1 MLDFRSMRKG
11 IAVSPGVTIGTAYC
25 IHEVFVAP
33 DRVTLAPE
41 EIASEVARFEAARK
55 KSIADVRA
63 LQTKLER
70 QVGKDAAAVFA
81 VHESILQDTA
91 LINKVRH
98 WMMHDNLSAQAALA
112 RLIDFYREILE
123 RTGDAYLSERLADIR
138 DVVMRLSSYLSDAL
152 REDSGSLDGPI
163 IVVADELLPSQV
175 VMLGAKPVHGIVTE
189 AGSQTSHAAII
200 ARSRGIPAVSG
211 VTGILRQTKT
221 GDTLVVDG
229 RDGHVIVNPE
239 PETLAAYRKLE
250 REFFNLRDQLAHN
263 RDQPA
268 VTADGV
274 QLELLG
280 NINGVSD
287 AQAATAMGASGVG
300 LYRTEY
306 LFLTHHDVPDEEE
319 QVAIYKDVI
328 AASPNRTVTIRTLD
342 IGGDKTVPFLG
353 RAQHEANPFMGW
365 RSIRLSFEHPQFFMT
380 QIRAILRAAATVKND
395 GAVNLLFPMVT
406 NLEELRRLRA
416 FVRRAQDQL
425 QRERKQRGKVA
436 FGMMLEVPAAAI
448 MIDQLL
454 GAVDFVSIG
463 SNDLVQYLMAADRD
477 NPKVSHLCQPLAPCV
492 LRVLESV
499 VSICNK
505 GHRPVTLCGEMAGQP
520 QAFILL
526 LGMGLKRF
534 SMSPAFIPTIKELA
548 AHVTLPMAQAL
559 LKKALKQKT
568 TAKVKRMLN
577 EELLRIAPNLAPII
591 SQQ

>member
-1 MLDFRSMRKG
+1 MRKG

-33 DRVTLAPE
+33 DRETLQPE
-41 EIASEVARFEAARK
+41 EVASEVARFEAARK

-63 LQTKLER
+63 LHVKLER

-81 VHESILQDTA
+81 VHESILQDVA
-91 LINKVRH
+91 LVGKVRH
-98 WMMHDNLSAQAALA
+98 WMTHDHMSAQAALA
-112 RLIDFYREILE
+112 KLVETYRELLD
-123 RTGDAYLSERLADIR
+123 RSGDAYLRERLADIR
-138 DVVMRLSSYLSDAL
+138 DCVMRLSSYLSDAL
-152 REDSGSLDGPI
+152 RENSPSLQGPI

-175 VMLGAKPVHGIVTE
+175 VMLGNKPVHGIVTE

-268 VTADGV
+268 LTADGV
-274 QLELLG
+274 ELELLG

-287 AQAATAMGASGVG
+287 AQAAEAMGASGVG

-306 LFLTHHDVPDEEE
+306 LFLTHPDVPDEEE
-319 QVAIYKDVI
+319 QTAIYKAVI
-328 AASPNRTVTIRTLD
+328 AASPNRTITIRTLD

-353 RAQHEANPFMGW
+353 RTHHEANPFMGW
-365 RSIRLSFEHPQFFMT
+365 RSIRLSFEHPQFFMM
-380 QIRAILRAAATVKND
+380 QIRAILRAAATVKQN
-395 GAVNLLFPMVT
+395 GAVSLLFPMVT

-416 FVRRAQDQL
+416 FVTRAESQL
-425 QRERKQRGKVA
+425 QRERKPRGKVA
-436 FGMMLEVPAAAI
+436 FGMMVEVPAAAI
-448 MIDQLL
+448 MMDQLL

-505 GHRPVTLCGEMAGQP
+505 GNRPVTLCGEMAGQP
-520 QAFILL
+520 QAFVLL
-526 LGMGLKRF
+526 LGMGLRRF

-548 AHVTLPMAQAL
+548 AHVTIPMAQAL

-568 TAKVKRMLN
+568 TMKIKKMLN

>member
-1 MLDFRSMRKG
+1 MRKG

-33 DRVTLAPE
+33 DRVTLEPD

-63 LQTKLER
+63 LHLKLER
-70 QVGKDAAAVFA
+70 QVGKEAAAVFA
-81 VHESILQDTA
+81 VHESILQDSA
-91 LINKVRH
+91 LVGKVRQ
-98 WMMHDNLSAQAALA
+98 WMTQEHLSAQAALA
-112 RLIDFYREILE
+112 RLIEHYRELLD
-123 RTGDAYLSERLADIR
+123 RTADAYLRERLDDIR
-138 DVVMRLSSYLSDAL
+138 DVVMRLTSYLSDAL
-152 REDSGSLDGPI
+152 REESGSLHGPI

-175 VMLGAKPVHGIVTE
+175 VMLGSKPVHGIVTE

-221 GDTLVVDG
+221 GDTVVVDG
-229 RDGHVIVNPE
+229 REGHVIVNPE

-250 REFFNLRDQLAHN
+250 REFFDLRDQLAHN

-268 VTADGV
+268 RTADGV
-274 QLELLG
+274 ELELLG

-287 AQAATAMGASGVG
+287 AEAAQAMGASGVG

-319 QVAIYKDVI
+319 QVAIYKAVI

-353 RAQHEANPFMGW
+353 RTHHEANPFMGW

-380 QIRAILRAAATVKND
+380 QIRAILRAASTFKSTGTVS
-395 GAVNLLFPMVT
+395 LLFPMVT

-416 FVRRAQDQL
+416 FVRRAHEQL
-425 QRERKQRGKVA
+425 QRERKPRGKVA

-454 GAVDFVSIG
+454 DAVDFVSIG

-505 GHRPVTLCGEMAGQP
+505 GQRPVTLCGEMAGQP
-520 QAFILL
+520 QAFVLL
-526 LGMGLKRF
+526 VGMGLRRF

-548 AHVTLPMAQAL
+548 AHVTIPMAEAL
-559 LKKALKQKT
+559 LTKSLKQKT
-568 TAKVKRMLN
+568 TAKIKRMLN
-577 EELLRIAPNLAPII
+577 QELLRIAPNLAPII